1 MWIATLLSML
11 ALGSPGYTTKI
22 DNPYWPMAPGSRW
35 VYRER
40 EGGHTNRI
48 VVTVT
53 RRTKVVASGVRARV
67 VHDIATEKGRVVE
80 NTYDW
85 FAQDRAGNVW
95 YLGEDTRAY
104 EPGKPV
110 STEGSWEAGVH
121 GARAGIAMPAHPR
134 VGMDYRQEYFKGHAE
149 DRGRVL
155 SLNARA
161 TVAYGAFRRLL
172 ETRDYTRLEPDA
184 TEHKYYAKR
193 VGPVL
198 TTAVHGGGRE
208 ELISA
213 TLVPWDRAG
222 GSASED

>member
-1 MWIATLLSML
+1 MLRAPAGLWGRTHRPFIPTRHDVPMWIATLLSML

-53 RRTKVVASGVRARV
+53 GRTKVVASGVRARV

-80 NTYDW
+80 DTYDW
-85 FAQDRAGNVW
+85 FAQDRAGNIW

-110 STEGSWEAGVH
+110 S
-121 GARAGIAMPAHPR
+121 
-134 VGMDYRQEYFKGHAE
+134 
-149 DRGRVL
+149 
-155 SLNARA
+155 
-161 TVAYGAFRRLL
+161 
-172 ETRDYTRLEPDA
+172 
-184 TEHKYYAKR
+184 
-193 VGPVL
+193 
-198 TTAVHGGGRE
+198 
-208 ELISA
+208 
-213 TLVPWDRAG
+213 
-222 GSASED
+222 